1 MTSILIIKRSLGR
14 SWPEKLTPG
23 SSKSPPVNS
32 LAISRT
38 NVPLQETGAFTLPLE
53 GPVILRVFEQE
64 NNLSIQNESFTNE
77 KSELL
82 LNPKPKKKRGSRP
95 VPSCFRGFLVVFTS
109 QGKYVPRNLRDFN
122 ETS

>member
-64 NNLSIQNESFTNE
+64 NNRSIQNESFTNE

-82 LNPKPKKKRGSRP
+82 LNPKPKKKRGKSSSP
-95 VPSCFRGFLVVFTS
+95 IMFQGFLVLFTS
-109 QGKYVPRNLRDFN
+109 PREICSKKFERF
-122 ETS
+122 